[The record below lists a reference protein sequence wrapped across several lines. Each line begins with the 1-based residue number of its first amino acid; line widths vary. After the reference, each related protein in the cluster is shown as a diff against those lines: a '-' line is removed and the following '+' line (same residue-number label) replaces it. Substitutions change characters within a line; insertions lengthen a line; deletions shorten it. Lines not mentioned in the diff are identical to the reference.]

1 MVEVMFAIARFRPHL
16 SEEHQRVLQEL
27 RSENA
32 NLRLPGCIE
41 LSFHGRTRHE
51 PSTAL
56 IHVCVFGGGGNEDPK
71 YAYMVVPASSGLV
84 VLHVHDGFG

>member
-1 MVEVMFAIARFRPHL
+1 MNIQNTPILQLDAAAPAARAWMVEVMFAIARFRPHL

-56 IHVCVFGGGGNEDPK
+56 IHVCVFGGGE
-71 YAYMVVPASSGLV
+71 
-84 VLHVHDGFG
+84 